1 MAKDLLSNF
10 LEIPSARGA
19 FVGRQ
24 EILPQETLVIPEEDH
39 MKGLKR
45 LGVVRSFSSNNPE
58 WIHKDL
64 FRLLHKEDIWI
75 AAYENIKGNKGAL
88 TAGVTPETLDGMGLK
103 RIRRVQTQVLDES
116 YRFQPVKQ
124 SWIPR
129 PDGRKR
135 PLGIP
140 TANDKLVQEVLRM
153 ILEAIYEP
161 IFDHRSFGFRNGMGV
176 HNALEYV
183 ERNFRWVDY
192 IIKGDIQQA
201 YPTIDH
207 HKLCE
212 ILELRIDDVRFMNLI
227 RKSLKCGVYENPNTR
242 YSKLG
247 VPQGSIVSPILANIY
262 FHELDEWVRKKS
274 KEVYE
279 PKSSKRHPKYK
290 NLEYQIRKVSQY
302 AQQFE
307 RNSQKSQCV
316 REIKRLIQERNKTPS
331 LLDPGVEIRYT
342 RYADDWIIGVKGP
355 LKLAEQIRGDVEYF
369 LKEHLKQ
376 TLDPQKTKII
386 NLRAGKVTFL
396 GYDIFLP
403 RNMKLVKYKKRDG
416 KLTTRRST
424 PMLRFQLPVDKVT
437 KRLRERGYIA
447 YHKNKIRPIS
457 KGSYT
462 PLEDAVIVN
471 HFRSVWLGL
480 WNFYSGSTSR
490 EHLQYIHYL
499 LHMSCAM
506 TLAHRHR
513 SSSKKIFKK
522 HGKRL
527 EIRRKDGNT
536 SKVIAAFPYNTNW
549 KFSDRKWQLAKSFPD
564 PFTIY
569 ANRVSKSS
577 LNKACCI
584 CQERGKTEMHH
595 VKHVRKQGY
604 RYRGFQAEMALL
616 NRKQIPLCRKCHI
629 AVHMGVYDGIKLS
642 INS

>member
-1 MAKDLLSNF
+1 
-10 LEIPSARGA
+10 
-19 FVGRQ
+19 
-24 EILPQETLVIPEEDH
+24 

-45 LGVVRSFSSNNPE
+45 LGVVRSLSLKNPR
-58 WIHKDL
+58 WTHKEL
-64 FRLLHKEDIWI
+64 FRLLHKDDIWI
-75 AAYENIKGNKGAL
+75 AAYETIKSNKGAL
-88 TAGVTPETLDGMGLK
+88 TPGVTPETLDGMGLK
-103 RIRRVQTQVLDES
+103 RIQKVKTQVLDES
-116 YRFQPVKQ
+116 YQFQPVKQ

-129 PDGRKR
+129 PDRRKR

-140 TANDKLVQEVLRM
+140 TPNDKLVQEVIRM
-153 ILEAIYEP
+153 VLEAIYEP

-183 ERNFRWVDY
+183 EKQFRWVDY
-192 IIKGDIQQA
+192 VIKGDIQQA

-207 HKLCE
+207 DKLCE
-212 ILELRIDDVRFMNLI
+212 ILAQNIDDVRFMNLI
-227 RKSLKCGVYENPNTR
+227 RKSLKCGVYDNPHTL

-262 FHELDEWVRKKS
+262 FNELDQWVRKKS
-274 KEVYE
+274 EEIYV
-279 PKSSKRHPKYK
+279 PKSPKRHPKYK
-290 NLEYQIRKVSQY
+290 QLEYHIRKVSQL
-302 AQQFE
+302 AQESE
-307 RNSQKSQCV
+307 RNSKEKSQYV
-316 REIKRLIQERNKTPS
+316 RVIKRLIQERNQTPS
-331 LLDPGVEIRYT
+331 LLDQGVEIRYT
-342 RYADDWIIGVKGP
+342 RYADDWIIGIKGP
-355 LKLAEQIRGDVEYF
+355 EKLAKQIREEVGYF
-369 LKEHLKQ
+369 LREHLKQ
-376 TLDPQKTKII
+376 ELDPQKTQII
-386 NLRAGKVTFL
+386 NLRAGKLTFL

-416 KLTTRRST
+416 KQTVRRST
-424 PMLRFQLPVDKVT
+424 PMLRFQLPIDKVT
-437 KRLRERGYIA
+437 KRLKERGYIT
-447 YHKNKIRPIS
+447 HHENKIRPIS

-480 WNFYSGSTSR
+480 WNFYSGSTNR

-513 SSSKKIFKK
+513 SSSKKIIKK

-527 EIRRKDGNT
+527 EIRRRDGNQ
-536 SKVIAAFPYNTNW
+536 SKVIAAFPYNTKW
-549 KFSDRKWQLAKSFPD
+549 KVSDRKWQLAKSFKD

-569 ANRVSKSS
+569 ANRVSRSS

-584 CQERGKTEMHH
+584 CQERGNIEMHH

-616 NRKQIPLCRKCHI
+616 NRKQVPFMSAMSHC
-629 AVHMGVYDGIKLS
+629 GPYGTS
-642 INS
+642 

>member
-1 MAKDLLSNF
+1 
-10 LEIPSARGA
+10 
-19 FVGRQ
+19 
-24 EILPQETLVIPEEDH
+24 
-39 MKGLKR
+39 MKGLER
-45 LGVVRSFSSNNPE
+45 LGVVRSLSRRNPR
-58 WIHKDL
+58 WTHKEL
-64 FRLLHKEDIWI
+64 FRLLHKDDIWI

-88 TAGVTPETLDGMGLK
+88 TAGVTPETLDRMGLK
-103 RIRRVQTQVLDES
+103 RIQKVKTQVLDES

-140 TANDKLVQEVLRM
+140 TPNDKLVQEVIRM
-153 ILEAIYEP
+153 VLEAIYEP
-161 IFDHRSFGFRNGMGV
+161 IFDHRSFGFRNRMGV

-183 ERNFRWVDY
+183 EKQFRWVDY
-192 IIKGDIQQA
+192 VIKGDIQQA
-201 YPTIDH
+201 YPTINH
-207 HKLCE
+207 NKLCE
-212 ILELRIDDVRFMNLI
+212 ILAQNIEDTRFMNLI
-227 RKSLKCGVYENPNTR
+227 RKSLKCGVYDNPHTL

-262 FHELDEWVRKKS
+262 FNELDKWIRKKS
-274 KEVYE
+274 EEVYV

-290 NLEYQIRKVSQY
+290 QLEYQIRKVSQL
-302 AQQFE
+302 AQKSE
-307 RNSQKSQCV
+307 RNSKEKSQYG
-316 REIKRLIQERNKTPS
+316 REIKQLIQERNQTPS

-342 RYADDWIIGVKGP
+342 RYADDWIIGIKGP
-355 LKLAEQIRGDVEYF
+355 EKLAKQIREEVGYF
-369 LKEHLKQ
+369 LREHLKQ
-376 TLDPQKTKII
+376 ELDPQKTKII
-386 NLRAGKVTFL
+386 NLRAGKLTFL

-416 KLTTRRST
+416 KQTVRRST
-424 PMLRFQLPVDKVT
+424 PMLRFQVPIDRVT
-437 KRLRERGYIA
+437 KRLKERGYIT
-447 YHKNKIRPIS
+447 HHENKIRPIS

-462 PLEDAVIVN
+462 PLEDVVIVN

-480 WNFYSGSTSR
+480 WNFYSGSTNR

-513 SSSKKIFKK
+513 SSSKKIIKK

-527 EIRRKDGNT
+527 EIRRMDGNK
-536 SKVIAAFPYNTNW
+536 SKVIAAFPYNTKW
-549 KFSDRKWQLAKSFPD
+549 KVSDRKWQLDKSFKD
-564 PFTIY
+564 PFTIS
-569 ANRVSKSS
+569 ANRVSRSS

-584 CQERGKTEMHH
+584 CQEKGNTEMHH

-604 RYRGFQAEMALL
+604 RYRGFHAEMALL
-616 NRKQIPLCRKCHI
+616 NRKQVPLCSQCHI
-629 AVHMGVYDGIKLS
+629 AVHMGIHDGIKLS